1 MDSTQSFIFESQSE
15 AQTFEL
21 GKQIGLLLSA
31 GFSIGLNGT
40 LGSGKT
46 RLVKAIG
53 SGLGIDAEHIVSP
66 TFTLCVPHQGRLRM
80 LHVDAYRI
88 EHQEEMDELGLD
100 EQLEDG
106 VVLLIEW
113 ADRVSASLPPLDL
126 VVTADPT
133 GDGSRKYTFTA
144 NSERAG
150 ELVSEL
156 SSRIATS

>member
-1 MDSTQSFIFESQSE
+1 MESLVFESQNE
-15 AQTFEL
+15 AQTVEF
-21 GKQIGLLLSA
+21 GKQIGQLLTA

-53 SGLGIDAEHIVSP
+53 AGLGVDAEHIVSP
-66 TFTLCVPHQGRLRM
+66 TFTLCVPHLGRLRM

-88 EHQEEMDELGLD
+88 EHQEEVDELGLD

-113 ADRVSASLPPLDL
+113 ADRIAASLPMLDL
-126 VVTADPT
+126 IVTADPS
-133 GDGSRKYTFTA
+133 GDTIRTYSLLAKS
-144 NSERAG
+144 NRAG
-150 ELVSEL
+150 ELVSTL
-156 SSRIATS
+156 ASRLPTT